1 MSNRTTQ
8 KALVLE
14 ALNTPLA
21 IRERPIPQPGP
32 GELLVR
38 IHASGLNP
46 VDWKIQVCDLVYAK
60 LLPPL
65 NLI

>member
-14 ALNTPLA
+14 ALKTPIA
-21 IRERPIPQPGP
+21 IQERPIPQPGP

-46 VDWKIQVCDLVYAK
+46 VDWKIQVCDLK
-60 LLPPL
+60 
-65 NLI
+65 